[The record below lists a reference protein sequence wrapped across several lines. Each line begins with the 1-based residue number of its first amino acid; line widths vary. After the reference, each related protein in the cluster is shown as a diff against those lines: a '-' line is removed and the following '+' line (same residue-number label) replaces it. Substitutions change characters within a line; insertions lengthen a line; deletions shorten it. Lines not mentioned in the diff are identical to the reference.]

1 MDTKLA
7 KKYKKKYKKINLLL
21 AKNLFLLNF

>member
-7 KKYKKKYKKINLLL
+7 KKYKKKSQKINLLL